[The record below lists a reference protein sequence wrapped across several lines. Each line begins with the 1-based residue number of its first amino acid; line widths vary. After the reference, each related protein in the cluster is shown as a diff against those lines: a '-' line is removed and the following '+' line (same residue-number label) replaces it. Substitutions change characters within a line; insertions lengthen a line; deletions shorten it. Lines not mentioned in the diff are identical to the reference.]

1 MLTFSLGF
9 LVGLVA
15 GIVITTG
22 VVGIAF
28 LRFIEREES
37 QWRGGGE

>member
-9 LVGLVA
+9 L
-15 GIVITTG
+15 
-22 VVGIAF
+22 VGIAF